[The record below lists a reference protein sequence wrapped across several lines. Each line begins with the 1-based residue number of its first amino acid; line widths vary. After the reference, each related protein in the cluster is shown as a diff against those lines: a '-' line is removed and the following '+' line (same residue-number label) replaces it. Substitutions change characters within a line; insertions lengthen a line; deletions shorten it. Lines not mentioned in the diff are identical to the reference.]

1 MTNRLLDHFFVG
13 GDKFFT
19 DFFGNLNVD
28 AFPRFNVVQLAENDY
43 RIDLAL
49 PGWSRENVKIHFD
62 IGLLTIEGDKSE
74 GTETYVHKGISSKA
88 FRRSFFV
95 PKNLEVTNA
104 SFQDGLLKITF
115 KPRAINP
122 AKYIEIK

>member
-1 MTNRLLDHFFVG
+1 MTNKLLDHFFVG
-13 GDKFFT
+13 GDKFFN

-28 AFPRFNVVQLAENDY
+28 AFPRFNVVHVADQEY
-43 RIDLAL
+43 RVDLAL
-49 PGWSRENVKIHFD
+49 PGWSKNNVKIHFD
-62 IGLLTIEGDKSE
+62 IGLLTIEGNKVE
-74 GTETYVHKGISSKA
+74 GSETYIHKGISSKA

-95 PKNLEVTNA
+95 PKNLEVTDA
-104 SFQDGLLKITF
+104 SFENGLLCITF